1 MHRTTIPLE
10 GLVERDLR
18 RISTQEKRSF
28 KDLVNDLL
36 KRGIRDYKSAKAS
49 RKLAFE
55 WHTSDAKPNPAFDP
69 SDRSTYLD
77 VISRKV
83 P

>member
-10 GLVERDLR
+10 GPVERELR
-18 RISTQEKRSF
+18 RLAAQEKRSF
-28 KDLVNDLL
+28 KELVNDLL
-36 KRGIRDYKSAKAS
+36 RRGLKAYRE
-49 RKLAFE
+49 RKGSKVKFQ
-55 WHTSDAKPNPAFDP
+55 WHTSKGVPAPWFDP

-77 VISRKV
+77 VISRKI

>member
-10 GLVERDLR
+10 GPVERELR
-18 RISTQEKRSF
+18 RLAAHERRSF
-28 KDLVNDLL
+28 KELVNELI
-36 KRGIRDYKSAKAS
+36 KRGLRAYQSGSSKKIE
-49 RKLAFE
+49 FQ
-55 WHTSDAKPNPAFDP
+55 WHTAAGKPVSGFDP

-77 VISRKV
+77 AIARKV